1 MNGAQARWV
10 DRALMMPHN
19 WYVAVPEPPKIY
31 KDESDKYHD
40 HLWRVEL
47 RCVRAVALSK
57 ILPDV
62 IANYI
67 LCFLGTHRS

>member
-1 MNGAQARWV
+1 MRHMRPCTRERERERERARERER
-10 DRALMMPHN
+10 DT
-19 WYVAVPEPPKIY
+19 YVGCYE
-31 KDESDKYHD
+31 DESDKYHD
-40 HLWRVEL
+40 YLWRVEL

-67 LCFLGTHRS
+67 LCFVGTHRS